1 MSTIRLTEAPLK
13 EPLLLEDGTLDKVWL
28 QYFGDLQDSTA
39 GYWGK
44 GLQTVKLNGVTTAA
58 TNGNPVNSIQF
69 SGQKLSLYLKF
80 NELTT
85 VSATCVF
92 SDKYRVLDDSLKM
105 TEVDSSGNVISI
117 SWVYVKDS
125 QFTIPDMSTTNTVII
140 SGELIK
146 KLGD

>member
-1 MSTIRLTEAPLK
+1 
-13 EPLLLEDGTLDKVWL
+13 
-28 QYFGDLQDSTA
+28 
-39 GYWGK
+39 
-44 GLQTVKLNGVTTAA
+44 
-58 TNGNPVNSIQF
+58 
-69 SGQKLSLYLKF
+69 
-80 NELTT
+80 
-85 VSATCVF
+85 
-92 SDKYRVLDDSLKM
+92 M